1 MDKAMDDFLGE
12 FLAETGEALDAID
25 AALLALERDPRAAE
39 PIRAV
44 FRLMH
49 TIKGTSGFLGL
60 DRLGKLTHVA
70 EDLLGKVRDGQRLA
84 DRPVLDAVFAA
95 VDRVKTIIA
104 AAPTDCSVDDR
115 PAQGR
120 RLAARLHGWWRQ
132 RRDARLLAS
141 FGDRMLDDVG
151 LTRADVRAPARG
163 HLSPRW
169 WE

>member
-1 MDKAMDDFLGE
+1 M
-12 FLAETGEALDAID
+12 
-25 AALLALERDPRAAE
+25 
-39 PIRAV
+39 
-44 FRLMH
+44 
-49 TIKGTSGFLGL
+49 
-60 DRLGKLTHVA
+60 
-70 EDLLGKVRDGQRLA
+70 
-84 DRPVLDAVFAA
+84 
-95 VDRVKTIIA
+95 KTIIA